1 MEHNSSVYVR
11 SVRCHSNNPALQETS
26 WRGLTTMGQQV
37 QRSKPCFL
45 LSLQSQLESLLIVMS
60 HEQSNSRAPRS
71 SSHRSSD
78 FQERLQNDLPCP
90 ISVVLDNQERIS
102 WKQGCLLPR
111 RLIFQSHHPNDL
123 PIRTSQRWFES
134 MHLFVSDGYS
144 R

>member
-1 MEHNSSVYVR
+1 MN
-11 SVRCHSNNPALQETS
+11 
-26 WRGLTTMGQQV
+26 QQV

-90 ISVVLDNQERIS
+90 ISVVLDNQEEFRGSKAVSFPEDSYFSPII
-102 WKQGCLLPR
+102 QMIFLFGLLK
-111 RLIFQSHHPNDL
+111 
-123 PIRTSQRWFES
+123 RWFES
-134 MHLFVSDGYS
+134 MHLFVTDGYS